1 MLNILL
7 DTDALVALTKT
18 GDSNRQ
24 KAIRIYQRLKENGVQ
39 FFLSPFTTA
48 ETVTVLSYRLSHKE
62 AKKFL
67 IEARKTDLP
76 VLSLEDNSPNLA
88 DQWFLKQN
96 KKGTSYFDCYNMALL
111 TRYKNQLD
119 AIFSFDSVYKRNGF
133 KIADEIKIPPVH

>member
-7 DTDALVALTKT
+7 DTDALVALTKE

-24 KAIRIYQRLKENGVQ
+24 KAISIYQRLKENGAQ

-67 IEARKTDLP
+67 TEARKTDLP
-76 VLSLEDNSPNLA
+76 VLSLEENSPNLA
-88 DQWFLKQN
+88 DNWFNKQT

-111 TRYKNQLD
+111 ERYGKQLN

-133 KIADEIKIPPVH
+133 KTAEEIT

>member
-7 DTDALVALTKT
+7 DTDALVALTKKT
-18 GDSNRQ
+18 DSNRQ
-24 KAIRIYQRLKENGVQ
+24 KAISIYKSLKENGVQ
-39 FFLSPFTTA
+39 FFLSPYTTA

-67 IEARKTDLP
+67 QEARKTSLP
-76 VLSLEDNSPNLA
+76 VLSLEDDTPDLA
-88 DQWFLKQN
+88 DQWFFKQN

-111 TRYKNQLD
+111 ERYGKQLN

-133 KIADEIKIPPVH
+133 KTAEEII

>member
-24 KAIRIYQRLKENGVQ
+24 KAIRTYQRLKENGVQ

-76 VLSLEDNSPNLA
+76 VLSLEDNSPNLT

>member
-7 DTDALVALTKT
+7 DTDALVALTKKD
-18 GDSNRQ
+18 DSNRQ
-24 KAIRIYQRLKENGVQ
+24 KAISIYQKLKENGVQ

-67 IEARKTDLP
+67 TEARKTDLP
-76 VLSLEDNSPNLA
+76 VLFVEDNAPNLA
-88 DQWFLKQN
+88 DQWFLKEN

-111 TRYKNQLD
+111 ERYGKQLN
-119 AIFSFDSVYKRNGF
+119 AIFSFDSVYKKNGF
-133 KIADEIKIPPVH
+133 KLAEEII

>member
-7 DTDALVALTKT
+7 DTDALVALTKK
-18 GDSNRQ
+18 GDSNRR
-24 KAIRIYQRLKENGVQ
+24 KAISIHQKLKENDVQ

-48 ETVTVLSYRLSHKE
+48 ETVTVLSYKLSHEE

-76 VLSLEDNSPNLA
+76 ILSLEDNSPNIA
-88 DQWFLKQN
+88 DQWFFKQN

-111 TRYKNQLD
+111 ERYKKQLN

-133 KIADEIKIPPVH
+133 KTAEEII